1 MVKNQHNFLMASHH
15 STQLNNLKQRLRLLL
30 SPADRFAHAEAQ
42 AITAKLNLAEWNQI
56 YWKFN
61 AAETVYRTV
70 NGQQKI
76 GGAKK
81 YLNLKHFLPFNIKR
95 YHSLNLPTQSL
106 AIADLGCGAG
116 YFAFYAILQGHFVL
130 VLDRDAG
137 SDHFD
142 SQGQQAFDM
151 MTDFFKLPKV
161 KHTILPFQHL
171 PSELDQ
177 LDLITGFNTWF
188 DGRYEANRTYVPW
201 TLDEWRFFLEDCK
214 GRLRTGGRLHL
225 ELNEK
230 WEIGKNY
237 FHVPGL
243 QALFEQLGFK
253 INQFVNGVIDV
264 NVA

>member
-1 MVKNQHNFLMASHH
+1 MS
-15 STQLNNLKQRLRLLL
+15 RL
-30 SPADRFAHAEAQ
+30 D
-42 AITAKLNLAEWNQI
+42 LAGWNQI

-95 YHSLNLPTQSL
+95 YHSLNLPPRSL

-116 YFAFYAILQGHFVL
+116 YFAYYAILQGHFVM
-130 VLDRDAG
+130 VLDREAG

-142 SQGQQAFDM
+142 SQGQEAFDT

-161 KHTILPFQHL
+161 RHTIEPFHPLP
-171 PSELDQ
+171 PELHQ

-201 TLDEWRFFLEDCK
+201 NLDEWKYFLNDCK
-214 GRLRTGGRLHL
+214 SRLRSGGRLHF

-230 WEIGKNY
+230 WEIRKGFY
-237 FHVPGL
+237 HVAGL
-243 QALFEQLGFK
+243 RELFQELGFK
-253 INQFVNGVIDV
+253 INHFDAAGVIDV
-264 NVA
+264 NIP